1 MGWPIGAKQYI
12 DVEFGWPHSTHHQ
25 FQVGLVCSPFLVA
38 TYGNEKLQSVAK
50 WIGGVESLVSWKGLI
65 PDDSVHLCSKHG
77 FQWLEIVD
85 QKGDV
90 RLLRR
95 PEFIF
100 DTKMNLP
107 ATQGEP
113 DAPEALEVFGLFDL
127 GQAKKAPIEFSRRFL
142 SPSGHRQQDMINIS
156 QQWQMPRHTSGGG
169 LTGVSGGLPAKNAAR
184 LSTTS

>member
-1 MGWPIGAKQYI
+1 MAA
-12 DVEFGWPHSTHHQ
+12 STHHQ

-65 PDDSVHLCSKHG
+65 PDDSVHLCSKQG
-77 FQWLEIVD
+77 LQWLEIVD

-127 GQAKKAPIEFSRRFL
+127 
-142 SPSGHRQQDMINIS
+142 
-156 QQWQMPRHTSGGG
+156 
-169 LTGVSGGLPAKNAAR
+169 
-184 LSTTS
+184 